1 MKLIKGSD
9 AQVVEPEFRGD
20 VRVDASVCYDF
31 VVSLRALHNPRTF
44 TRSRRWTSEQLE
56 RLGDEHTQAAR
67 FLFQGFDTA
76 LGYGAIR
83 LVKHLPAGSG
93 PRDLIDAVAGLP
105 AADLAMLMLDDG
117 EADEQRLAA
126 YREVLG
132 GGSAKAADAAR
143 AVDGLLPGWAAR
155 CRRVLREPAAVQD
168 ELAGVLG
175 TYLDRVFAAQVDDL
189 VVLLDEAAGAARA
202 MLDVVPAPTVIEQL
216 TGGYTLGEDLDL
228 HTVTLA
234 PSVFA
239 HPYMSARVDPAA
251 HEALVVYGVPSAF
264 FDGYDPV
271 PIRQDLV
278 TALKAM
284 SDPNR
289 LALLRMLA
297 ERPMYAAEL
306 AAQLRLGQP
315 TVHHHVHRLRAA
327 GLVRQERDRV
337 GTRYSLRAEATA
349 QLIRSIEDWIFGTDR
364 RS

>member
-1 MKLIKGSD
+1 MKLIKGTD
-9 AQVVEPEFRGD
+9 AQAVDRGFDGD
-20 VRVDASVCYDF
+20 VRVDASVCFDF
-31 VVSLRALHNPRTF
+31 VVSLRALYNPRTF

-56 RLGDEHTQAAR
+56 RLGDEHTEAAR
-67 FLFQGFDTA
+67 FLFQGFETA

-83 LVKHLPAGSG
+83 VITDLQPGAG
-93 PRDLIDAVAGLP
+93 PRDLIDAVAALP

-117 EADEQRLAA
+117 EADAARLAA
-126 YREVLG
+126 YREVLDG
-132 GGSAKAADAAR
+132 AATRATAAV
-143 AVDGLLPGWAAR
+143 AGLLPGWAAR
-155 CRRVLREPAAVQD
+155 CRRVLREPDVVQA
-168 ELAGVLG
+168 ELVGVLSN
-175 TYLDRVFAAQVDDL
+175 YLDRVFAEQADDL
-189 VVLLDEAAGAARA
+189 TALLDDAAGAARA

-228 HTVTLA
+228 RSVTLA

-239 HPYMSARVDPAA
+239 HPYMSARVDQAA
-251 HEALVVYGVPSAF
+251 RAALVVYGVPSAF

-327 GLVRQERDRV
+327 GMVRQERDRV
-337 GTRYSLRAEATA
+337 GTRYSLRTEATA
-349 QLIRSIEDWIFGTDR
+349 QLIRSIEDWIFGSTDR